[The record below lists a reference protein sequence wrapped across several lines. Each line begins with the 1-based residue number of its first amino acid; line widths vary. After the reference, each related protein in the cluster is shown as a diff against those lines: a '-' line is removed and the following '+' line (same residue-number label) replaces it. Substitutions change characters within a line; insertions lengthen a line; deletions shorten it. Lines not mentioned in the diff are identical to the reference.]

1 MGTAHQPYVSDIQL
15 EIATGLAAEH
25 QVVLSLLLHQL
36 VMGAGFD
43 DLAMLQHDDPVAHL
57 CQGQPMAHHHRH
69 PPLGN
74 GAEDVVNFLLIF
86 GVQSGGG
93 FVEKPA
99 VRRPLNA

>member
-57 CQGQPMAHHHRH
+57 CQGPADGS
-69 PPLGN
+69 PPPP
-74 GAEDVVNFLLIF
+74 
-86 GVQSGGG
+86 SGPW
-93 FVEKPA
+93 EMERKMS
-99 VRRPLNA
+99 